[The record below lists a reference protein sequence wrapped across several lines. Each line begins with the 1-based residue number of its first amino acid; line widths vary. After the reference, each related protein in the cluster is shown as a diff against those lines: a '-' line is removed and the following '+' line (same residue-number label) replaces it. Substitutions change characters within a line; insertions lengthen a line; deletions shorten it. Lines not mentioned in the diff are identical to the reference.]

1 MLKEQKIKKRG
12 TMKPLIATYAPSKAA
27 ALLGIPKSSILAAV
41 KAGVLPCI
49 RWNRRTFRITATDLA
64 IWYASKGGR
73 LRNSTT
79 CTSPTTPPSA

>member
-1 MLKEQKIKKRG
+1 MQPII
-12 TMKPLIATYAPSKAA
+12 TTYAPSKAA

-41 KAGVLPCI
+41 KTGVLPCI
-49 RWNRRTFRITATDLA
+49 RWNRRTYRITATDLA

-79 CTSPTTPPSA
+79 STTATTSPTA